1 LLNKIKYDINIKVLG
16 KIVIG
21 QIEKINVL
29 SLNINEVV
37 SRIDTGAYLS
47 AIHISSLEQT
57 KNGLEIVFFD
67 KDKNCDYYTGQKVLF
82 PKYGFIKVK
91 SSNGLVEKRYKILL
105 DIQIRGVTLKKW
117 FGLTDRSSMKY
128 PILIGRN
135 VLKGKF
141 LVDVNLPRNVV
152 ENKEERFDNEYSN
165 FI

>member
-1 LLNKIKYDINIKVLG
+1 MLD

-21 QIEKINVL
+21 QIEKVNVL
-29 SLNINEVV
+29 NLKINNIV

-47 AIHISSLEQT
+47 AIHVSSLEQSE
-57 KNGLEIVFFD
+57 NGLEIVFFD
-67 KDKNCDYYTGQKVLF
+67 KDENCDYYTGQKIIF
-82 PKYGFIKVK
+82 TKYDFIKIK

-105 DIQIRGVTLKKW
+105 DIQIKGLTLKRW
-117 FGLTDRSSMKY
+117 FSLTDRSRMKY

-141 LVDVNLPRNVV
+141 LVDVNLPPSVI